1 MMKRINRYL
10 VIVLSI
16 LCLVGCGANNDIFDE
31 DVRHQLWLSHNGAD
45 LPITV
50 DGNTASKVF
59 CILLHGGPGG
69 SAQEFNSF
77 TKTFTDEIENDY
89 AMVYYDQRYAGLSR
103 GDYDPSLNTVVQHID
118 DLDQVISLLYLR
130 YGEDIQIALMGHSW
144 GGFLSAAYLLDPVR
158 ASRVITW
165 INIDG
170 AIHRTNFL
178 KDDMQ
183 YIIDLADQE
192 IQAGE
197 SASRWS
203 ALKNQATAE
212 LNRNISPYNFDSQNE
227 PFRIVGETEVL
238 IFDTEKIVNNSDSAF
253 DAIYF
258 NNYQPFIAAGN
269 DFRDADLIQ
278 QDMFDFDATMDANIS
293 NITLPTLN
301 IYGFWDVR
309 TAPLQGQYVMDSI
322 STPEEQKL
330 FVMLEDS
337 GHSPMINEPVSLAE
351 TILDWLELYL

>member
-1 MMKRINRYL
+1 MIKRINSIWIAFAILFL
-10 VIVLSI
+10 VA
-16 LCLVGCGANNDIFDE
+16 CGANNNIFDE
-31 DVRHQLWLSHNGAD
+31 DVRHQLWLSHKGAD

-69 SAQEFNSF
+69 SAQEFNAF
-77 TKTFTDEIENDY
+77 TKTFTDEIESEY

-103 GDYDPSLNTVVQHID
+103 GEFDPALNTVVQHIE

-130 YGEDIQIALMGHSW
+130 YGDDIQIALMGHSW
-144 GGFLSAAYLLDPVR
+144 GGFLSGAYLLDTER
-158 ASRVITW
+158 ASRVVTW
-165 INIDG
+165 VNIDG

-183 YIIDLADQE
+183 YIIDLADQQ
-192 IQAGE
+192 IQEGE
-197 SASRWS
+197 LASRWS
-203 ALKNQATAE
+203 SVKNQAMTE
-212 LNRNISPYNFDSQNE
+212 LNRNIFPYDFESQNE
-227 PFRIVGETEVL
+227 PFRIVGEAELL
-238 IFDTEKIVNNSDSAF
+238 IFDSDRIDNNSDSAF
-253 DAIYF
+253 EAIYF

-278 QDMFDFDATMDANIS
+278 QDMFDFDPFMDANIT

-322 STPEEQKL
+322 STPESQKS
-330 FVMLEDS
+330 FVILEDS
-337 GHSPMINEPVSLAE
+337 GHSPMINEPIRLAE